1 MPLLG
6 TISEFLAPLIS
17 PSRRSNRQNPIPAPP
32 SDATS
37 DELQRTQVSGVS
49 DAPRLG
55 SLESVIQSG
64 IEPLIQGSDVSW
76 NYALSIVLISSPIA
90 YILLRIH

>member
-1 MPLLG
+1 MPLFG

-55 SLESVIQSG
+55 SFASVIQSEIG
-64 IEPLIQGSDVSW
+64 PPIQAPDVSW
-76 NYALSIVLISSPIA
+76 NYALSIVLIPSPIPSCV
-90 YILLRIH
+90 YIE

>member
-1 MPLLG
+1 MPLFG
-6 TISEFLAPLIS
+6 TISEFLTPLIS

-55 SLESVIQSG
+55 SFASVIQSEIG
-64 IEPLIQGSDVSW
+64 PPIHPDVSW
-76 NYALSIVLISSPIA
+76 NYALSIVLIPSPIPSCV
-90 YILLRIH
+90 YIE